1 MSTIETP
8 EDIRREGLI
17 ALEERLGR
25 AGMLRFLQ
33 QFDRG
38 RGDYARERHAWVD
51 SLTLADVKAELKAL
65 RKRKARSTKRQKS
78 E

>member
-1 MSTIETP
+1 MGTLDTP
-8 EDIRREGLI
+8 EDIRREGLL

-38 RGDYARERHAWVD
+38 RGDYAKERHAWVD
-51 SLTLADVKAELKAL
+51 SLTMDDVKSELKTL
-65 RKRKARSTKRQKS
+65 RKRKSAGRRRK
-78 E
+78 

>member
-1 MSTIETP
+1 MGTLDTP

-38 RGDYARERHAWVD
+38 QGDNAKDRHAWVD
-51 SLTLADVKAELKAL
+51 SLTLDDVKADLKSL
-65 RKRKARSTKRQKS
+65 RKRKSASTRRRK
-78 E
+78 

>member
-1 MSTIETP
+1 MLETP
-8 EDIRREGLI
+8 EDIRREGLN

-38 RGDYARERHAWVD
+38 RGDYAQERHAWVD

-65 RKRKARSTKRQKS
+65 RKSKAKSTRRRTTQ
-78 E
+78 

>member
-1 MSTIETP
+1 MPTLETP
-8 EDIRREGLI
+8 EDIRREGLM

-38 RGDYARERHAWVD
+38 QGDYAKERHAWVD
-51 SLTLADVKAELKAL
+51 ALTVEDVKAELKKL
-65 RKRKARSTKRQKS
+65 RKRKSAAARRPKHP
-78 E
+78 

>member
-1 MSTIETP
+1 MGTLDTP
-8 EDIRREGLI
+8 EDIRREGLL

-38 RGDYARERHAWVD
+38 RGDYAKERHAWVD
-51 SLTLADVKAELKAL
+51 SLTMDDVKSELKTL
-65 RKRKARSTKRQKS
+65 RKRKSADRRRK
-78 E
+78 